1 MPESTLRFTVENQ
14 YSALVVVYS
23 TASKPVTTPPSSDAD
38 AYQPVYTR
46 LGTVAPSKKE
56 SFTAASSPTRIVVT
70 RETDDFPLAL
80 AIVET
85 SDASSQAVTVN
96 AASYATT
103 QKAWK
108 FYQSFA
114 SEPYQP
120 VALQFSELVLNSTDP
135 AQLDQ
140 QVASFFT
147 ANGDQGVDLGVFSIV
162 SHWATNSLQ
171 AFPGTL
177 LVLRASARHDG
188 VRPAD
193 GIGRPDRDPQRDR
206 GLHRSAG
213 RTGCRQPAT
222 FPGIHRTG
230 QAGRGDA
237 TSPGTGRT
245 G

>member
-1 MPESTLRFTVENQ
+1 MPQSTLPFTVENQ
-14 YSALVVVYS
+14 YNQLVVVYS
-23 TASKPVTTPPSSDAD
+23 TASSPVTTPPSTDAE

-46 LGTVAPSKKE
+46 LDTVAPSKKG
-56 SFTAASSPTRIVVT
+56 SFSATSSPARIVIT

-80 AIVET
+80 AIAET
-85 SDASSQAVTVN
+85 SVASSQAITVN

-120 VALQFSELVLNSTDP
+120 LSLQFSALVLNNTNT

-147 ANGDQGVDLGVFSIV
+147 ANGDQGVDLGLFSIV

-171 AFPGTL
+171 AFPGTY
-177 LVLRASARHDG
+177 
-188 VRPAD
+188 
-193 GIGRPDRDPQRDR
+193 
-206 GLHRSAG
+206 
-213 RTGCRQPAT
+213 
-222 FPGIHRTG
+222 
-230 QAGRGDA
+230 
-237 TSPGTGRT
+237 
-245 G
+245 